1 MFEVNRSSYYAWRQ
15 RQGKTNP
22 EREALKVALIK
33 FHKASKGSAGAR
45 TLSKDMQGVE
55 HKVGRY
61 MASRLMKEAGISSC
75 QRRPHKYKSSGVESL
90 VAENVLDREFYVA
103 DINKVW
109 CADITYI
116 QLGKRWLYFSVVLDL
131 FARRV
136 VGWSYSLVADATL
149 ASESLRMAVELRGRP
164 KDVLFHSDQGCQ
176 YTSHKFRDELMA
188 HELKQS
194 MSRKGQCWDNA
205 PMERFF
211 GSLKSEWVPEEG
223 YDSEHE
229 ARADINRYVTRYNN
243 VRRHSYNGY
252 HSPAAAEKMAA

>member
-15 RQGKTNP
+15 RQEKTNP

-33 FHKASKGSAGAR
+33 YHKASRGSAGAR
-45 TLSKDMQGVE
+45 TLSKDLKGDGHQ
-55 HKVGRY
+55 VGRH
-61 MASRLMKEAGISSC
+61 MARSLMKEAGITSR
-75 QRRPHKYKSSGVESL
+75 QRRPHQYKSSGTESL
-90 VAENVLDREFYVA
+90 VAENELDREFYVA

-136 VGWSYSLVADATL
+136 VGWSYSLVADATM
-149 ASESLRMAVELRGRP
+149 ASASLRMAVEVRGKP
-164 KDVLFHSDQGCQ
+164 KGVLLHSDQGCQ
-176 YTSHKFRDELMA
+176 YTSHKFRDELTT
-188 HELKQS
+188 HGLKQS

-211 GSLKSEWVPEEG
+211 GSLKSEWVPEGG
-223 YDSEHE
+223 YRSEHE
-229 ARADINRYVTRYNN
+229 AQTDINRYVARYNN

-252 HSPAAAEKMAA
+252 HSPAAAEQMAA

>member
-22 EREALKVALIK
+22 ERAALKVELIK
-33 FHKASKGSAGAR
+33 YHKASNGSAGAR
-45 TLSKDMQGVE
+45 TLSEDLRGDGYQ
-55 HKVGRY
+55 VGRY
-61 MASRLMKEAGISSC
+61 MARGLMKEAGIVSS

-90 VAENVLDREFYVA
+90 VAENVLNREFYVA
-103 DINKVW
+103 DMNKVW

-149 ASESLRMAVELRGRP
+149 ATESLRMAVESRGRP
-164 KDVLFHSDQGCQ
+164 KGVLFHSDQGCQ
-176 YTSHKFRDELMA
+176 YTSHKFRDELIA
-188 HELKQS
+188 HELNQS

-223 YDSEHE
+223 YRSESE
-229 ARADINRYVTRYNN
+229 ARFDINRYVTRYNT

-252 HSPAAAEKMAA
+252 LSPVEAEKLAA